1 MKVLISHNTG
11 ATNKGVEKM
20 LTVVIDRLKSLGVQ
34 SSSIVAVSNSV
45 DYDSVIWPEIRFIYR
60 ANFPTKI
67 WSLLPIWKYGITRLF
82 FSLIGKKTQYIDSLE
97 VINSISCCDL
107 VISIGGDMFSD
118 DYNNLPSELAYI
130 KLSKQYGKK
139 VILLGH
145 TIGKFKSQQSID
157 LAKSILPL
165 SDLIVLRD
173 LGSKEYLESI
183 GLSMSNVVK
192 KTDLAFSFE
201 EDLNAVI
208 PSSWS
213 SFIKKGNFIGFNISH
228 GYAKYMQMDYVDY
241 LHLLKAVV
249 TDILSWYNGDILLIP
264 HVFDFAGNDDSRAC
278 SDLARL
284 IDSDRVESLSNLD
297 SQCSQRS
304 AGEFKKIIS
313 QSDIFVS
320 VRMHSAIAALSRGV
334 PTFLFSYSLKAK
346 SLLKLFFDNPD
357 KYCSVLD
364 SSSISH
370 ISKSI
375 WEIYEDRLYLND
387 HIANRLIDIKT
398 ESNETVNFIDEFCR

>member
-20 LTVVIDRLKSLGVQ
+20 LTVVLDRLKLCGVP

-45 DYDSVIWPEIRFIYR
+45 DYDSVIWPDIKFIYR
-60 ANFPTKI
+60 ANFPKKV
-67 WSLLPIWKYGITRLF
+67 WFLLPIWQFGIIRLLF
-82 FSLIGKKTQYIDSLE
+82 ILIGKRNEYLGSLE
-97 VINSISCCDL
+97 VINVIADCDL

-130 KLSKQYGKK
+130 KLAKKYGKK

-145 TIGKFKSQQSID
+145 TIGKFKSQKSID

-173 LGSKEYLESI
+173 LGSMEYLESI
-183 GLSMSNVVK
+183 GMSMTNVVK

-208 PSSWS
+208 PASWR
-213 SFIKKGNFIGFNISH
+213 SFIENRNFIGFNISH
-228 GYAKYMQMDYVDY
+228 GYAKYMDMNYERY
-241 LHLLKAVV
+241 LELLSEVID
-249 TDILSWYNGDILLIP
+249 DILSWYSGNILLIP

-278 SDLARL
+278 SDLSNL
-284 IDSDRVESLSNLD
+284 INSERVESLSNLD
-297 SQCSQRS
+297 LSCNQRS
-304 AGEFKKIIS
+304 AGQFKKLIS

-320 VRMHSAIAALSRGV
+320 VRMHSAIAALSRGI

-346 SLLKLFFDNPD
+346 SLLKLFFDDPD
-357 KYCSVLD
+357 KYSSVLD
-364 SSSISH
+364 VAAMPRI
-370 ISKSI
+370 IANIKAM
-375 WEIYEDRLYLND
+375 YEDRQNVKGQIK
-387 HIANRLIDIKT
+387 HRLIDIKN
-398 ESNETVNFIDEFCR
+398 ESSETVNFIDEFCR